1 MLRAFRLGSMSA
13 LAIGMPDDHG
23 IAGVE
28 QVFA

>member
-1 MLRAFRLGSMSA
+1 MLRTFRLGSMSA
-13 LAIGMPDDHG
+13 LAICTPDDHG